1 MSYKKNEKENIADA
15 GDELSATERSGR
27 RSDSRTVWMVVIVM
41 TLLCIAV
48 GVCSSVL
55 TGYFMRRGRTL
66 PAIEVDGDVQQNI
79 AAVVATRKP
88 AVAEISC
95 GGLRGSGV
103 AMKYENGKVYVLTN
117 AHVLETS
124 KNPSVRFYGD
134 DSYYQGEVLGY
145 NSFYDVAVVTVVH
158 DVVDVLSEEYFSPTT
173 EYREGDY
180 VVAIGNAMGMGI
192 ASYDGIVSRSSEILT
207 YNSKQVPVMRT
218 TAAINAG
225 MSGGALFDMKG
236 NMIGLDTYRMS
247 STTEDSSSHNAANDV
262 EDTGF
267 VMPISIVYPVYKQIL
282 DYNDGDGE
290 VGLIDIRYFPTTNTS
305 SIGGLI
311 AVSLGF
317 TCEYRVGGLTV
328 TSIDGD
334 NAPSGIAVGDVI
346 SSIGTYE
353 VTTDICRTA
362 GELLRYRKNTY
373 TGAKLRLTVKRGDNT
388 RTVEYSDIFRYVS

>member
-124 KNPSVRFYGD
+124 KNPSVRFYGV

-218 TAAINAG
+218 KAESPLT
-225 MSGGALFDMKG
+225 
-236 NMIGLDTYRMS
+236 

-317 TCEYRVGGLTV
+317 TCEYRRRDFLHRHVRGHDRHLPHGGR
-328 TSIDGD
+328 
-334 NAPSGIAVGDVI
+334 AFAVQKEYLYRREASADRQARRQYPHRRVLGYFQICFV
-346 SSIGTYE
+346 
-353 VTTDICRTA
+353 DI
-362 GELLRYRKNTY
+362 
-373 TGAKLRLTVKRGDNT
+373 KR
-388 RTVEYSDIFRYVS
+388 